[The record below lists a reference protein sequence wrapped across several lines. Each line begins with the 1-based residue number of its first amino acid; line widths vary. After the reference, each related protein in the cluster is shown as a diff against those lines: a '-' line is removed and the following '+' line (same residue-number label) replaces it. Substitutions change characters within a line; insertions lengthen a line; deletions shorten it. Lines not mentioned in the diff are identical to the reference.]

1 MTGHVQWTGLDTSH
15 RTTGRTGPISPVQ
28 CPVSIRRDDRSGSEV
43 IEASVIR
50 QVLEAC
56 ESARTFHGYSIEEWA
71 ARAHMS
77 ARMLRYIRAG
87 RPTTL
92 RRLAAVAGACGFE
105 LSINV
110 RLTRAT
116 VVGAGTEGTSRSK
129 VDD

>member
-1 MTGHVQWTGLDTSH
+1 MTGHVQWTELDTSH

-28 CPVSIRRDDRSGSEV
+28 CPVSIRGDARSGSEDV
-43 IEASVIR
+43 EALVIR
-50 QVLEAC
+50 QVMAVC

-71 ARAHMS
+71 SRAHMS

-92 RRLAAVAGACGFE
+92 RRLSAVAGACGLD

-110 RLTRAT
+110 RLKPAT
-116 VVGAGTEGTSRSK
+116 VVRAGSEGDFAEQSR
-129 VDD
+129 